1 MRTFKTGM
9 LAAMVLALTGLAACK
24 KSGNS
29 PSSKTAQL
37 SFQLQ
42 ADNATSNLAASNKS
56 SNLSIN
62 STFQGIPGLIFTS
75 AVANIS
81 RFKLEAKRN
90 GVEIEVTS
98 KNLSNVDL
106 FAIDPTVTSVTLD
119 TGIYREIEIKVELQ
133 HTDDTS
139 ALPLKLKGSFTPGGG
154 TAIPIEFDFN
164 SDAIIKAEAEN
175 IDVSSTINFVALVHL
190 HLNKLEAG
198 ITATELAN
206 ATQTNGTIIIS
217 PTSNPDIYNRILNN
231 IASCGENEFKEHH
244 KGGGDDD
251 GEGHH

>member
-1 MRTFKTGM
+1 MRTFKTGIF
-9 LAAMVLALTGLAACK
+9 AAMVLTLTGLAACK

-42 ADNATSNLAASNKS
+42 ADNATSNLSASTTS
-56 SNLSIN
+56 GNLSTN
-62 STFQGIPGLIFTS
+62 STFQGIPGLTFTS

-119 TGIYREIEIKVELQ
+119 TGVYREIEIKVELQ
-133 HTDDTS
+133 HTADTS
-139 ALPLKLKGSFTPGGG
+139 VLPLKLKGTFTPNGG
-154 TAIPIEFDFN
+154 TAIPVEFDFN

-175 IDVSSTINFVALVHL
+175 ININSTINFVALVHL
-190 HLNKLEAG
+190 HLNKLQAG

-206 ATQTNGTIIIS
+206 ATQTNGVIVIS
-217 PTSNPDIYNRILNN
+217 PTSNSGIYNKVLAN
-231 IASCGENEFKEHH
+231 IGNCGENEFKEHH